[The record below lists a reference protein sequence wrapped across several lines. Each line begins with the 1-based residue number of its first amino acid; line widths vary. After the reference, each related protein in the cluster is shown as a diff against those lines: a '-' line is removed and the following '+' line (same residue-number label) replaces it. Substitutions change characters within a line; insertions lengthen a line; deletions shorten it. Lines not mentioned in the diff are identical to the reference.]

1 MPELVRDRPHIYL
14 QNQGRGE
21 QFTGSGRNKIY
32 IPDRDRAAHAAALTR
47 TLTEAVAP
55 SVT

>member
-21 QFTGSGRNKIY
+21 QA
-32 IPDRDRAAHAAALTR
+32 PQ
-47 TLTEAVAP
+47 EADAIRSIFLIAIEQRMP
-55 SVT
+55 LL